1 MLEPSSIT
9 YILAVAGWL
18 SLAKQGPFNMIRTD
32 YGVVCTS
39 KEPRPIITPAFQH
52 DSRSSS
58 SLPSNVERKREKTEP
73 RRLLMDGFIIH
84 SGLSCTVSGSD
95 GAQLPA
101 LWLVLKIDW
110 ASELIIVVPEA
121 CTNRFMWLRTWHAL
135 RRFKEHETK
144 KTGIPHP
151 QVMNENICLS
161 VFPGCKFSFPKLIK
175 LCE

>member
-1 MLEPSSIT
+1 MYYKATKSRGNFLNRSQLGGQHVASSYLCRWKPSSIT
-9 YILAVAGWL
+9 YILAVAGWP

-39 KEPRPIITPAFQH
+39 KEPGPIITPAFQH

-84 SGLSCTVSGSD
+84 SGLSCTVSGGD

-101 LWLVLKIDW
+101 LWFVLKID
-110 ASELIIVVPEA
+110 
-121 CTNRFMWLRTWHAL
+121 
-135 RRFKEHETK
+135 
-144 KTGIPHP
+144 
-151 QVMNENICLS
+151 
-161 VFPGCKFSFPKLIK
+161 
-175 LCE
+175 